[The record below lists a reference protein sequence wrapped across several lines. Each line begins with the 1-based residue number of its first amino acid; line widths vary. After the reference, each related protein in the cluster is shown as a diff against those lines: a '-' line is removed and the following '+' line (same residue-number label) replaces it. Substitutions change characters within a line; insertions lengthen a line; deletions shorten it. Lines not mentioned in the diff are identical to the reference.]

1 MRGQIALAL
10 GAALLLQAGCDRKPA
25 APPAAPAPPAA
36 TMTPAPAPVA
46 VPVTPPEGKF
56 DAITNTAIGVT
67 GDMTAAGG
75 ALTFAQGQSYT
86 LVGEGHLKGADPYA
100 STKAS
105 FASLINV
112 ADNAD
117 LQVFKVTKED
127 PAKARNGGFCGKDVA
142 TTYLV
147 THQGVD
153 GSGSPALFMIA
164 FKGAA
169 APSAASAE
177 TDLCGTFMYGPKAG

>member
-25 APPAAPAPPAA
+25 APPAAPAAPVA
-36 TMTPAPAPVA
+36 TAPAPAPVA

-56 DAITNTAIGVT
+56 DAITNTALGVT

-75 ALTFAQGQSYT
+75 ALTFAQGQSYS
-86 LVGEGHLKGADPYA
+86 LVGEGHLKGSDAYA

-112 ADNAD
+112 ADSAD
-117 LQVFKVTKED
+117 LLVFKVAKED
-127 PAKARNGGFCGKDVA
+127 PAKARNGGFCGKGVA

-153 GSGSPALFMIA
+153 GGGSPALFVMA

-177 TDLCGTFMYGPKAG
+177 ADLCGTFMYGPKAG